1 MIDLVI
7 ATKNKKKLDEI
18 KKILADLNLNIL
30 SIADFDDF
38 PQIHEDEETFEGNA
52 VKKAILTT
60 KFTGK
65 MALADDSGLEIDYLN
80 GMPGIRS
87 ARFAGE
93 NATDMDRNYK
103 ILKLLEGVKKED
115 RKARFKC
122 AVAIANDGIHIF
134 TGVCEGE
141 IVFEPMGDKG
151 FGYDPI
157 FLVTPLGKT
166 FAQLS
171 AEIKNQISHR
181 AIALRKAR
189 ELLLRYVNDDIK
201 RSINE

>member
-1 MIDLVI
+1 MLDLVI

-30 SIADFDDF
+30 SIADFDNF
-38 PQIHEDEETFEGNA
+38 PEIQEDEETFEGNA
-52 VKKAILTT
+52 IKKATLTA
-60 KFTGK
+60 KLTGR

-80 GMPGIRS
+80 GKPGVRS

-103 ILKLLEGVKKED
+103 ILKLLDGVKKDD

-122 AVAIANDGIHIF
+122 AVAIANDGLHVFMGI
-134 TGVCEGE
+134 CEGE
-141 IVFEPMGDKG
+141 IAFEPMGDEG

-157 FLVTPLGKT
+157 FLVPSYGKT
-166 FAQLS
+166 FAQLG

-181 AIALRKAR
+181 AIALKKAR
-189 ELLLRYVNDDIK
+189 ELLLQYVNIK
-201 RSINE
+201 RSTKE

>member
-30 SIADFDDF
+30 SIADFDNF
-38 PQIHEDEETFEGNA
+38 PEIQEDEETFEGNA
-52 VKKAILTT
+52 IKKATFTAKLT
-60 KFTGK
+60 GR

-80 GMPGIRS
+80 GKPGVRS

-103 ILKLLEGVKKED
+103 ILKLLDGVKKDD

-122 AVAIANDGIHIF
+122 AVAIANDGLHVFMGI
-134 TGVCEGE
+134 CEGE
-141 IVFEPMGDKG
+141 IAFEPMGDEG

-157 FLVTPLGKT
+157 FLVPSYGKT
-166 FAQLS
+166 FAQLG

-181 AIALRKAR
+181 AIALKKAR
-189 ELLLRYVNDDIK
+189 ELLLQYVNMK
-201 RSINE
+201 RSTKE

>member
-1 MIDLVI
+1 MLDLVI

-30 SIADFDDF
+30 SIADFDNF
-38 PQIHEDEETFEGNA
+38 PEIQEDEETFEGNA
-52 VKKAILTT
+52 IKKATFTAKLT
-60 KFTGK
+60 GR

-80 GMPGIRS
+80 GKPGVRS

-103 ILKLLEGVKKED
+103 ILKLLDGVKKDD

-122 AVAIANDGIHIF
+122 AVAIANDGLHVFMGI
-134 TGVCEGE
+134 CEGE
-141 IVFEPMGDKG
+141 IAFEPMGDEG

-157 FLVTPLGKT
+157 FLVPSYGKT
-166 FAQLS
+166 FAQLG

-181 AIALRKAR
+181 AIALKKAR
-189 ELLLRYVNDDIK
+189 ELLLQYVNIK
-201 RSINE
+201 RSTKE